1 MGGGI
6 RRLEDHRRHCK
17 ELTNTEAAAVGLG
30 SKNSPVSKLLRQRS
44 PAQRQE
50 QESQWRRRALEGR
63 GDQPTGHHR
72 R

>member
-6 RRLEDHRRHCK
+6 RRLEHHRRHCK

-50 QESQWRRRALEGR
+50 QESQWRGALQGG
-63 GDQPTGHHR
+63 GDRPTGHHR